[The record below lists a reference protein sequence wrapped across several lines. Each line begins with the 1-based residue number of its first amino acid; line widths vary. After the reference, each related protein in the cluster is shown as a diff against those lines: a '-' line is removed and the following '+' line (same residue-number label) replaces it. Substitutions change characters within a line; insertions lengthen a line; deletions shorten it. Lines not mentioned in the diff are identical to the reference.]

1 MAWEDILKDFKGS
14 KIDFKTM
21 QKNNENYAEFLEY
34 RIDRVK
40 SNMDNYDENKEEY
53 DLEPNTK
60 EFRKSLEREYN
71 FLKNFMPKYYRILVD
86 LEDVDEII
94 QETVK
99 AENRVD

>member
-21 QKNNENYAEFLEY
+21 QKNNESYAEFLEY

-71 FLKNFMPKYYRILVD
+71 FLKNFI
-86 LEDVDEII
+86 EF
-94 QETVK
+94 
-99 AENRVD
+99 